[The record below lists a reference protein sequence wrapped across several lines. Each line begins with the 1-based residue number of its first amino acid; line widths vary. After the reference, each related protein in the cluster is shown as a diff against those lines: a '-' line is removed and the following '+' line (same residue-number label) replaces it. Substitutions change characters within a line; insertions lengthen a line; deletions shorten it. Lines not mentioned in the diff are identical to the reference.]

1 MLNNRRQIKINRRKI
16 LPSILYLLKIYR
28 HGFLYSSK
36 WLLHYLLP
44 CYSGCRKHKIR
55 TAKGF
60 LSATVVSSDEGLD
73 IAILKVSGND
83 FNSLP
88 LISSSSVKTGQK
100 VFTIGF
106 PNIGI
111 QGSESKYT
119 EGVISSLTGMQNN
132 PRFFQISVS
141 VQPGN
146 SGGPLV
152 DDKGRVV
159 GIVTAKLDDIA
170 SLVATGSIPQTV
182 NYAVKSSF
190 VLSML
195 EGC

>member
-1 MLNNRRQIKINRRKI
+1 MV
-16 LPSILYLLKIYR
+16 
-28 HGFLYSSK
+28 
-36 WLLHYLLP
+36 
-44 CYSGCRKHKIR
+44 C
-55 TAKGF
+55 
-60 LSATVVSSDEGLD
+60 
-73 IAILKVSGND
+73 
-83 FNSLP
+83 
-88 LISSSSVKTGQK
+88 SSSVKTGQK

-111 QGSESKYT
+111 QGFEPKYT

-195 EGC
+195 EGVEGLKELPKPAELSREDAIQKSKASVGLVMCYQRANMD